1 VGTNYKGLKTNG
13 GQVLQFTLPKVAY
26 FIKNVNLWW
35 GLFFK
40 GREFGVPIL
49 KAQKLHNARLCRM
62 CNLWNLEDDYFYS
75 WQEMKDRF

>member
-1 VGTNYKGLKTNG
+1 MGTNYKGFKTNG
-13 GQVLQFTLPKVAY
+13 EKILQFTPSNVAY

-40 GREFGVPIL
+40 GGEFGVSIL
-49 KAQKLHNARLCRM
+49 KAQELHNARLCKM
-62 CNLWNLEDDYFYS
+62 CNLWNLEDNYFYS